1 MRLGFVAREVMR
13 PLLEGHPLIDRFF
26 ALGQGT
32 RALARQFS
40 EAKPAGIVHCH
51 PDSVCQIAAWVTGIG
66 RRIGYKASWRT
77 DWTLNT
83 RFPDRRLEGRQ
94 HEALAQFDLLAPL
107 GVTAPPLESLQP
119 SVHLAE
125 RWRETLQARMG
136 GKTGGAYLV
145 LNPTAHSL
153 THRWPA
159 AHFAWLARELQ
170 GAFER
175 TFLVGQDAG
184 DPSVAALRTALE
196 GSLPGFAD
204 LSGKLN
210 LAELGWLL
218 RGARLLVTR
227 NTGTSHLAA
236 AVDCPTVEL
245 FGRLEPAYGPNRWR
259 ALGARFEIVTP
270 LPGIARAR
278 NESKRAFWERSYR
291 EIPREAVLAACR
303 RLL

>member
-1 MRLGFVAREVMR
+1 MR

-26 ALGQGT
+26 GLGGNT
-32 RALARQFS
+32 RALARQFR
-40 EAKPAGIVHCH
+40 EAKAAGIVHWH
-51 PDSVCQIAAWVTGIG
+51 PDAVCQIAGWAAGIG
-66 RRIGYKASWRT
+66 RRIGYRASWRT

-83 RFPDRRLEGRQ
+83 RFRDRRLEGRQ

-107 GVTAPPLESLQP
+107 GVVAPPLESLRP

-125 RWRETLQARMG
+125 RWRETLQARIG
-136 GKTGGAYLV
+136 GNATGAYLV

-153 THRWPA
+153 AHRWPA
-159 AHFAWLARELQ
+159 SHFAWLASELQ
-170 GAFER
+170 GDFER
-175 TFLVGQDAG
+175 IFLVGQDAA
-184 DPSVAALRTALE
+184 DPSVTAVRSALE
-196 GSLPGFAD
+196 GKLPGFAD

-245 FGRLEPAYGPNRWR
+245 FGRLEPAYGPGRWR
-259 ALGARFEIVTP
+259 ALGARVEIVTP
-270 LPGIARAR
+270 PPGIARAR
-278 NESKRAFWERSYR
+278 NESKRAFWERSYQ